1 MDNRV
6 VRSGSQAMLLAVA
19 LSLLTYV
26 PAARAID
33 CNQNRNY
40 EKPQCKAASRS
51 SGQDSNFDLF
61 KGLNFNP
68 FSSSDSDDTVGGDAN
83 TETPSLEDGPSVSA
97 DGTDFISYP
106 PPAGP
111 KRTIGVLA
119 VESQVQ
125 NPQLNQAQAQQPV
138 QGQGMIQ
145 FSPQNQ
151 GQGSFQFTPQFQGQN
166 SFQNTPQYQ
175 GQGQADLGGQNSGA
189 YLGEMVVT
197 ELVRSGHFV
206 VIYDDGAS
214 QNANQDGQGSTTAS
228 QQASE
233 AALKGAQLLV
243 KTVVK
248 RFEYQNTS
256 NAGGLSLSFSN
267 FNLGSNSQSAVVAM
281 DVRLIDPKSSQII
294 DARPIEAEAS
304 TSGFD
309 LGFAKSGQQ
318 LQLGSD
324 AFQESPL
331 GQATQL
337 AVQRAVF
344 YVIEKSNAAPWSGR
358 IIKAEAGQAYVN
370 KGLNYNLG
378 VGDKLTVYAKGEDLI
393 DPETGLN
400 LGAEEEAVGSL
411 VLTTV
416 KEKFAIGRYS
426 LYNQQGLIKRGD
438 IVRFISEAGQ

>member
-6 VRSGSQAMLLAVA
+6 VRNGGRLVLLSAA
-19 LSLLTYV
+19 LSLAAYV
-26 PAARAID
+26 PVAHAID
-33 CNQNRNY
+33 CNQSRNF
-40 EKPQCKAASRS
+40 EKPQCKAAARS
-51 SGQDSNFDLF
+51 QGQDLNFDLF
-61 KGLNFNP
+61 KNLNP
-68 FSSSDSDDTVGGDAN
+68 FSSSDDSTGGDSN
-83 TETPSLEDGPSVSA
+83 TGSAPLEDGPSASA
-97 DGTDFISYP
+97 DDVDFISYP
-106 PPAGP
+106 PPSGP

-125 NPQLNQAQAQQPV
+125 NPQINQAQNQLPI
-138 QGQGMIQ
+138 QGQ
-145 FSPQNQ
+145 Q
-151 GQGSFQFTPQFQGQN
+151 GTIQFTPQVQGQQGAIQ
-166 SFQNTPQYQ
+166 FTPQVQ
-175 GQGQADLGGQNSGA
+175 GQQGAIQFTPAQTQGQAQTDFAGQNSGA

-206 VIYDDGAS
+206 VIYDDAAAGS
-214 QNANQDGQGSTTAS
+214 SNQDGLGSAS
-228 QQASE
+228 ATRQASE
-233 AALKGAQLLV
+233 AAMKGAQLLV

-248 RFEYQNTS
+248 RFEYQSGNKS
-256 NAGGLSLSFSN
+256 GGLSFNFSN
-267 FNLGSNSQSAVVAM
+267 FNIGMDSESAVVEM

-294 DARPIEAEAS
+294 DARPIEAKAS

-309 LGFAKSGQQ
+309 LNFAKSGQQ

-337 AVQRAVF
+337 AVQRAVY
-344 YVIEKSNAAPWSGR
+344 YVIEKSNAVPWAGR

-378 VGDKLTVYAKGEDLI
+378 VGDKLTVYSKGEDLI

-400 LGAEEEAVGSL
+400 LGSEEQAIGSI

-426 LYNQQGLIKRGD
+426 LYNQQGSVKRGD
-438 IVRFISEAGQ
+438 IVRFDTTQ